1 MKTIFNAIAKYF
13 KKLDKLLLLA
23 VSLCTALGV
32 ALLYSLGKTDYLH
45 PDTFRTQLFSMLAGL
60 AVSLFIAAF
69 DYKKISKL
77 WFLYVP
83 VAIVPVILTFTSM
96 GVGVSGTDDIAWLKL
111 GPITFQPAE
120 ILKIAFLLSFSYH
133 LYKVKDSMNNLINT
147 LLLCLHGAV
156 PVAIVMKQGDHG
168 TALVFLVMFLVM
180 IYSAGISIGYI
191 LLAVIA
197 IPPALFFAWKYLL
210 GSVHKERILILFNP
224 GSDPEGIEWQQD
236 LGLNLLASGGITGN
250 GLCNDN
256 YHEVPEMHNDFIFS
270 YVGYVFGF
278 AGCVALIALMAYICI
293 KIIADSRKT
302 REELGKNIC
311 MGAFA
316 MIFAHCVMNIGM
328 ALKVLPVIGVP
339 FPFVSAGGTAL
350 LSMYVMMGFV
360 LSTRVHNEKVYRM
373 FEWEK

>member
-156 PVAIVMKQGDHG
+156 PVAIVMKQG
-168 TALVFLVMFLVM
+168 
-180 IYSAGISIGYI
+180 
-191 LLAVIA
+191 
-197 IPPALFFAWKYLL
+197 
-210 GSVHKERILILFNP
+210 
-224 GSDPEGIEWQQD
+224 
-236 LGLNLLASGGITGN
+236 
-250 GLCNDN
+250 
-256 YHEVPEMHNDFIFS
+256 
-270 YVGYVFGF
+270 
-278 AGCVALIALMAYICI
+278 
-293 KIIADSRKT
+293 
-302 REELGKNIC
+302 
-311 MGAFA
+311 
-316 MIFAHCVMNIGM
+316 
-328 ALKVLPVIGVP
+328 
-339 FPFVSAGGTAL
+339 
-350 LSMYVMMGFV
+350 
-360 LSTRVHNEKVYRM
+360 
-373 FEWEK
+373 